1 MITWLYNIL
10 RMMSLTDRKF
20 YIELTMT
27 IDTPSQLVDIP
38 KKRPEV
44 RCDSESTAQTV
55 VNE

>member
-10 RMMSLTDRKF
+10 WMMSLTDRKF

-55 VNE
+55 FNE